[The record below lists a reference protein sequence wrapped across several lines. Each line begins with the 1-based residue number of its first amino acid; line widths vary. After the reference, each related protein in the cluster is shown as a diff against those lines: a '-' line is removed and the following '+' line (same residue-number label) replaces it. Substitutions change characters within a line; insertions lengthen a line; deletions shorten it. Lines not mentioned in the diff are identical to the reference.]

1 MRRRNHY
8 KFTEK
13 KHSRRGML
21 SCIVAMASVFALLY
35 TFYESFLQ
43 RGDGCVYLGCVGVF
57 ALVVSVVTVYHA
69 IQSLREEDSY
79 KTMPVLATILSVL
92 VTGAWIA
99 VYASGFF
106 A

>member
-21 SCIVAMASVFALLY
+21 SCVFAAASIFALLY
-35 TFYESFLQ
+35 TFYESFLY
-43 RGDGCVYLGCVGVF
+43 GGEGNVYLGCVGVF
-57 ALVVSVVTVYHA
+57 AMLVSVVTVYHA
-69 IQSLREEDSY
+69 IKSLREEESY
-79 KTMPVLATILSVL
+79 KTMPVIATILSVL

-99 VYASGFF
+99 LYVSGFV